1 MRKKKLILAML
12 IALCT
17 TGCTVDYN
25 LVIED
30 NKIKETTTFHQDS
43 SDTDTKSYMYSQYLE
58 EYPIYIDEEYLYYDP
73 NKKVEGNTYYD
84 KSITDDSNGY
94 NATYKA
100 EFKIKEYNRSRL
112 FNDVFVN
119 HSSGYDKKE
128 GCYYIIAD
136 DIKTFRQDNTVTNIN
151 VSINL
156 VGYKVIE
163 SNQDSVNNNTYTW
176 YFDKDN
182 QKSIILKYKNDNGDP
197 EINQTD
203 NKNVSNKKESKY
215 TMYIF
220 YGIIV
225 LVILIGYLIFRKM
238 KKSNDINNI

>member
-1 MRKKKLILAML
+1 M
-12 IALCT
+12 
-17 TGCTVDYN
+17 
-25 LVIED
+25 
-30 NKIKETTTFHQDS
+30 
-43 SDTDTKSYMYSQYLE
+43 
-58 EYPIYIDEEYLYYDP
+58 
-73 NKKVEGNTYYD
+73 
-84 KSITDDSNGY
+84 
-94 NATYKA
+94 
-100 EFKIKEYNRSRL
+100 
-112 FNDVFVN
+112 
-119 HSSGYDKKE
+119 
-128 GCYYIIAD
+128 
-136 DIKTFRQDNTVTNIN
+136 TNIN

>member
-73 NKKVEGNTYYD
+73 NKKLEGNTYYD

-128 GCYYIIAD
+128 GCYRCTHKILRIIPHQSQGD
-136 DIKTFRQDNTVTNIN
+136 QLCVGIDRNYTIENGLQIDRPCSSSTVGLPYPIQHHPRTQRA
-151 VSINL
+151 
-156 VGYKVIE
+156 VGKA
-163 SNQDSVNNNTYTW
+163 
-176 YFDKDN
+176 
-182 QKSIILKYKNDNGDP
+182 
-197 EINQTD
+197 
-203 NKNVSNKKESKY
+203 
-215 TMYIF
+215 
-220 YGIIV
+220 
-225 LVILIGYLIFRKM
+225 RKPQ
-238 KKSNDINNI
+238 